1 MHSRQFAFAFAFL
14 AAVAAWASEGDLP
27 AKLKSYVADFN
38 RTDTETV
45 TNAIPNKDAETFLL
59 ANAPLFECP
68 DKEIERTYYF
78 RWWTFRKH
86 LRHKTGHWTVSEF
99 LPEVRWAGPDNSI
112 VCAAGHH
119 FREARWLRDR
129 SIVGDLARFWLSDP
143 MTETNRW
150 RYSSW
155 LFTSVL
161 NAVKVSGD
169 EPLLRSLLADA
180 ARYYERWEAGMDYRL
195 YGRNWNA
202 AVPFRMGLRECGMFA
217 SVDNHE
223 GTEITLSGSGFRPL
237 FNSAMWSEANAIASV
252 AAETGDAALAARFK
266 AKAEALAAEIKRNLW
281 DGAFFVTMTTNK
293 VRTAAHELHGYAPWY
308 FEMPLAREHDVAFRE
323 LVAADGFRA
332 KWGLT
337 FAAQR
342 TPGFSLTCDWHECFW
357 TGPVW
362 PFATSIALT
371 ALANRLQAADSPT
384 LPGVDFTALLHD
396 YAAAQIRVRDDG
408 SHIPWIDESQNP
420 YTGDWITRTLRLRGC
435 AERNEPY
442 SERGKDYNH
451 STFCDLVIAGL
462 AGLVP
467 HRDGRIDVRPLFPK
481 EWDYLALENVP
492 YHGSLVSIYWDRDGS
507 RYGKGVGLSV
517 FKDGRRAETRPA
529 PAAETA
535 VRESVHPPASIVRN
549 GGFEIVEGESPVGW
563 RLAEGYSAARG
574 MGRNGTAA
582 VAFSAKT
589 TREGI
594 RPIMQNVAL
603 EGGESYTLS
612 CWVKIDGRRGANIG
626 LEWFDKGGKYYST
639 YSPNLKGPKDWT
651 LVTLKTPKL
660 PVDLATCNVLLC
672 ASYIERDGTV
682 FLDDVA
688 IEKCETKPIAGLY
701 TSAYRGVVSEC
712 GPITVKASLNLP
724 QKAIDD
730 ETARVTLRY
739 RGADGELHTARP
751 KTLAL
756 DAAAFELDGGDLAA
770 GAQTLVCTVATN
782 GVEVD
787 SASCEIKR
795 SDRAKAW
802 RVRFD
807 RFGRTLVDGKPFF
820 PLGMYMAEATEK
832 EIAVY
837 REAPFNC
844 VMPYAEPTREALDRC
859 EAAKIKVI
867 FSLKDVYRHKTWAQ
881 KKGIQTEKD
890 EEAYVARR
898 INEFKTHPAVLA
910 WYIDDESG
918 PDYAGILSKRRAL
931 AEKLDPDHPT
941 WICLYQIH
949 QLEAYMGAIDCIGTD
964 PYPVARSPLS
974 AAANWTQVTFKNTFG
989 TRPVWMVPQAFSWKW
1004 YPGGRDCDRM
1014 PTEDE
1019 MRSMSWQMIACGA
1032 NGLIYYAFH
1041 NIRANSGADYER
1053 NWSAVKAVATEI
1065 ARHIDIFLAEPGPT
1079 LACDIEEAKL
1089 PVRTWQRSD
1098 ETFVLTVNATPNEM
1112 TAKLTADRFS
1122 TGKTLLG
1129 TSAVLSNGKLA
1140 VSLPPWGISLTILR

>member
-1 MHSRQFAFAFAFL
+1 MKKIMPLIYLNFAT
-14 AAVAAWASEGDLP
+14 AVALASEGTLP
-27 AKLKSYVADFN
+27 AKLKSYVANFN
-38 RTDTETV
+38 LADTETV
-45 TNAIPNKDAETFLL
+45 TNAISNAAASDFLL
-59 ANAPLFECP
+59 SNVPLFECS
-68 DKEIERTYYF
+68 DKDIERTYYF
-78 RWWTFRKH
+78 RWWIFRKH
-86 LRHKTGHWTVSEF
+86 LRHGTGHWTVSEF
-99 LPEVRWAGPDNSI
+99 LPEVGWAGPNNSI

-129 SIVGDLARFWLSDP
+129 SIVGDLARFWLSNP
-143 MTETNRW
+143 ATETNRW
-150 RYSSW
+150 QYSSW
-155 LFTSVL
+155 LFTSVRD
-161 NAVKVSGD
+161 AVKVSGD
-169 EPLLRSLLADA
+169 EALLRSLLSDA
-180 ARYYERWEAGMDYRL
+180 VRYYEQWEKGKDYRL
-195 YGRNWNA
+195 YGRNWKTV
-202 AVPFRMGLRECGMFA
+202 VPFRMGLRECGMFA

-237 FNSAMWSEANAIASV
+237 FNCAMWSEANVIASV

-266 AKAEALAAEIKRNLW
+266 AKADALAEEIKRNLW

-308 FEMPLAREHDVAFRE
+308 FGMPLAREYDIAFRE
-323 LVAADGFRA
+323 LAATDGFRA
-332 KWGLT
+332 KWGLA

-371 ALANRLQAADSPT
+371 AVANRLQAEDRPT
-384 LPGVDFTALLHD
+384 LPDVDFTALLHD
-396 YAAAQIRVRDDG
+396 YASAQVLMRADG
-408 SHIPWIDESQNP
+408 SRIPWIDESQDP

-442 SERGKDYNH
+442 YERGKDYNH

-467 HRDGRIDVRPLFPK
+467 HRDGRLEVRPLFPK
-481 EWDYLALENVP
+481 EWDYLAMENVP
-492 YHGSLVSIYWDRDGS
+492 YHGSLVSIYWDRDGK
-507 RYGKGVGLSV
+507 RYGKGAGLSV
-517 FKDGRRAETRPA
+517 FKDGRRTETRPVS
-529 PAAETA
+529 AAGIA
-535 VRESVHPPASIVRN
+535 ARESVHPPASIVNN
-549 GGFEIVEGESPVGW
+549 GGFEILEGGVPSGW
-563 RLAEGYSAARG
+563 KLAEGYSAARG

-594 RPIMQNVAL
+594 RPVMQNVAL
-603 EGGESYTLS
+603 DGGESYTIS

-626 LEWFDKGGKYYST
+626 LEWFDKGGKFYST

-660 PVDLATCNVLLC
+660 PDDLATCNVLLC
-672 ASYIERDGTV
+672 ASYIEREGTV
-682 FLDDVA
+682 FMDDVA

-701 TSAYRGVVSEC
+701 TSAYRGVASAHE
-712 GPITVKASLNLP
+712 PIVVKASLNLP
-724 QKAIDD
+724 RKATDK
-730 ETARVTLRY
+730 ESVLVTLQY
-739 RGADGELHTARP
+739 HGADGELHTAKP
-751 KTLAL
+751 KNLAL

-782 GVEVD
+782 GVEAGR
-787 SASCEIKR
+787 ASCEIEH

-807 RFGRTLVDGKPFF
+807 NFGRTLVDGKPFF
-820 PLGMYMAEATEK
+820 PLGMYMAKASEK
-832 EIAVY
+832 ELAVY

-844 VMPYAEPTREALDRC
+844 VMPYAEPTREALNRC
-859 EAAKIKVI
+859 ANAGLKVI

-881 KKGIQTEKD
+881 KKGINTERD
-890 EEAYVARR
+890 EEDYVTRR

-918 PDYAGILSKRRAL
+918 PDYVGILSKRRAL
-931 AEKLDPDHPT
+931 SEKLDPDHPT
-941 WICLYQIH
+941 WMCLYQIH
-949 QLEAYMGAIDCIGTD
+949 QLEAYMSAIDCIGTD

-974 AAANWTQVTFKNTFG
+974 LAANWTRVTFKNTFG

-1014 PTEDE
+1014 PSESE
-1019 MRSMSWQMIACGA
+1019 MRAMSWQMIACGA

-1053 NWSAVKAVATEI
+1053 NWSAVKTVAAEI
-1065 ARHIDIFLAEPGPT
+1065 ARHIDIFLAEPGSS
-1079 LACDIEEAKL
+1079 LACNIDEAKL
-1089 PVRTWQRSD
+1089 PVRTWRRGGK
-1098 ETFVLTVNATPNEM
+1098 TFVLAVNATPNES
-1112 TAKLTADRFS
+1112 AAELAADGFS
-1122 TGKTLLG
+1122 SSKPLFG
-1129 TSAVLSNGKLA
+1129 TPAVLSNGRLTA
-1140 VSLPPWGISLTILR
+1140 TLPPWGISLAELH